1 MWRTIDGKTA
11 ATYIVTLAL
20 WKIPKVQKEG
30 SKKERLSQR
39 KCLVLCGSCE
49 CPCMTK
55 AKNPN
60 FGGQEN
66 REEIADTDAEGDGGR
81 EPKEN
86 PGGDGHTLWEK
97 QL

>member
-1 MWRTIDGKTA
+1 
-11 ATYIVTLAL
+11 
-20 WKIPKVQKEG
+20 
-30 SKKERLSQR
+30 
-39 KCLVLCGSCE
+39 
-49 CPCMTK
+49 MTK